1 MTAPT
6 ILTRRLTKQY
16 GETKVVN
23 TLDLRTSPGEV
34 FGLLGPNGAG
44 KTTTILMLLGMV
56 EPTSGD
62 IEVLGLDPARNP
74 LAVKSRVG
82 YLPDAVGF
90 YPDLTGRENLRFTAE
105 LNRLSRGEAD
115 RRIDS
120 LLVDVGLVDSGDR
133 PVGVYSRGMKQ
144 RLGIADA
151 LIKRPEILILDEPTT
166 AIDPEGVAEILGLI
180 SRLAK
185 DEGVTI
191 LLSSHL
197 LHQVQAVCDRVA
209 IFVKGRVVAQGAPH
223 ELATDSKGPE
233 EVEISVG
240 ADEAAVRAAL
250 ANQKFLRSLK
260 PGRLPRSYLIEVD
273 HGSTNK
279 LVSSLVEAGLPLT
292 SVRRLSEDLD
302 EVYRRYFHAEEA
314 TASV

>member
-1 MTAPT
+1 
-6 ILTRRLTKQY
+6 
-16 GETKVVN
+16 
-23 TLDLRTSPGEV
+23 
-34 FGLLGPNGAG
+34 
-44 KTTTILMLLGMV
+44 
-56 EPTSGD
+56 
-62 IEVLGLDPARNP
+62 LDPARNP

-105 LNRLSRGEAD
+105 LNRLSRNEAD

-250 ANQKFLRSLK
+250 ANQTFLRSLK
-260 PGRLPRSYLIEVD
+260 PGRLPRSYLIEVE

>member
-1 MTAPT
+1 MSAPT

-23 TLDLRTSPGEV
+23 TLDLRTSAGEV

-105 LNRLSRGEAD
+105 LNRLGRTEAD

-180 SRLAK
+180 GRLAK

-260 PGRLPRSYLIEVD
+260 PGRLPRSYLIEVE

>member
-1 MTAPT
+1 MAAPT

-23 TLDLRTSPGEV
+23 ALDLRTSAGEI

-105 LNRLSRGEAD
+105 LNRLSRSEAN

-191 LLSSHL
+191 LLASHL

-314 TASV
+314 TSSV

>member
-1 MTAPT
+1 MSAPT

-16 GETKVVN
+16 GETKVVDA
-23 TLDLRTSPGEV
+23 LDLRTAPGEV

-105 LNRLSRGEAD
+105 LNRLSRSEAN

-180 SRLAK
+180 NRLAR

>member
-1 MTAPT
+1 MAAPT

-23 TLDLRTSPGEV
+23 ALDLRTSAGEI

-105 LNRLSRGEAD
+105 LNRLSRTEAN

-120 LLVDVGLVDSGDR
+120 LLVDVGLVDSGDQ

-180 SRLAK
+180 SSLAK

-191 LLSSHL
+191 LLASHL

-314 TASV
+314 TSSV

>member
-1 MTAPT
+1 MAAPT

-23 TLDLRTSPGEV
+23 ALDLRTSAGEI

-105 LNRLSRGEAD
+105 LNRLSRTEAN

-191 LLSSHL
+191 LLASHL

-314 TASV
+314 TSSV